1 MSITDV
7 VNSIPALTDIGIP
20 IIAIIVIAWLAEKN
34 SSKQQEATMLHNEQ
48 MDKTFKIIANFT
60 ENLSELVALI
70 REGNEKTDN
79 TSDKVDEVSRKMD
92 EVNRKLENIKKKK
105 LSMNYMN
112 IMKQKIMKKSKK
124 KETGQIASIYLLS
137 PFS

>member
-92 EVNRKLENIKKKK
+92 EVNRKLENIKKKTEYE
-105 LSMNYMN
+105 LYEHHETENHEEV
-112 IMKQKIMKKSKK
+112 
-124 KETGQIASIYLLS
+124 KEKGDGTDS
-137 PFS
+137 

>member
-92 EVNRKLENIKKKK
+92 EVNRKLENIKEKTEHELYEHHETK
-105 LSMNYMN
+105 NHEEV
-112 IMKQKIMKKSKK
+112 
-124 KETGQIASIYLLS
+124 KEKGDGKDS
-137 PFS
+137 

>member
-92 EVNRKLENIKKKK
+92 EVNRKLENIKKK
-105 LSMNYMN
+105 N
-112 IMKQKIMKKSKK
+112 
-124 KETGQIASIYLLS
+124 
-137 PFS
+137 